1 MATESVQT
9 YALEQGNLE
18 SISMMLLDAIKAKSE
33 LDTVRQNIE
42 DAAKHGITAKQLVL
56 AGMLPREVDLDI
68 TETAEM
74 LQLLSM
80 LPLAVRLPANERA
93 A

>member
-1 MATESVQT
+1 MATESLQN
-9 YALEQGNLE
+9 YALHQEQLKTLN
-18 SISMMLLDAIKAKSE
+18 MMLLDAIKAKSE
-33 LDTVRQNIE
+33 LDLVRQNIE
-42 DAAKHGITAKQLVL
+42 DAAKNGITAKQLVL

-80 LPLAVRLPANERA
+80 LPRALAT
-93 A
+93 